1 MRRLLAPLGLAAM
14 IGGCAGQSLVPP
26 EQAAAIKHREQ
37 ALAPHSAAIQAAIR
51 QSGRAGALA
60 YLDARDGRLVVLPGD
75 TPTDA
80 WSRSATSGAA
90 ASADRA
96 PAPPVITFVHR
107 ADLPKAPEGV
117 TASSLQEQETL
128 RTTLA
133 GLDGELRK
141 LSDAIAATR
150 RDAQTSIGA
159 VRQETQKALDALAED
174 VTTARKF
181 MLQVAE
187 LGYLN
192 QDMNA
197 ENASALKKAA
207 AASQE
212 SSARAARLAESMR
225 QLSEHLAGQLKELA
239 ERLDAIQNQ
248 LSNVK

>member
-1 MRRLLAPLGLAAM
+1 MRWLLAPLGLAAM

-26 EQAAAIKHREQ
+26 GQAAAIKHREQ
-37 ALAPHSAAIQAAIR
+37 ALAPHAAAIQSAIR

-80 WSRSATSGAA
+80 WSRSTASGAGG
-90 ASADRA
+90 STDRA
-96 PAPPVITFVHR
+96 AAPPVMTFVHR
-107 ADLPKAPEGV
+107 ADLPKEPEGV
-117 TASSLQEQETL
+117 TASFLQEQETL
-128 RTTLA
+128 RTTLG

-141 LSDAIAATR
+141 LSDTIAATR
-150 RDAQTSIGA
+150 RDAQASIDA
-159 VRQETQKALDALAED
+159 VRQETQKALDGLAED

-181 MLQVAE
+181 MLRVAE

-192 QDMNA
+192 QEMNA

-212 SSARAARLAESMR
+212 SSASAARLAESMR
-225 QLSEHLAGQLKELA
+225 QLSEHLAGQLKELGA
-239 ERLDAIQNQ
+239 RLDAIQNR
-248 LSNVK
+248 LSNVQ